1 MLTKVL
7 GVDTSRPH
15 EEEEEE
21 EVEETREKKQEK
33 LNKEEKE
40 SWKNNLTKL
49 KMNHLDP
56 QDAIFLV
63 DAFLDECKTPSFKMS
78 ETSWEVV
85 LNNLSPQTGGKG
97 KLPLWRIGQ

>member
-1 MLTKVL
+1 ML

-21 EVEETREKKQEK
+21 EEEEVEEKEETREKKQEK
-33 LNKEEKE
+33 VNKEEKE
-40 SWKNNLTKL
+40 AWKNNLTKL

-63 DAFLDECKTPSFKMS
+63 DAFLDEYKVNNIIS
-78 ETSWEVV
+78 VV
-85 LNNLSPQTGGKG
+85 EKAH
-97 KLPLWRIGQ
+97 